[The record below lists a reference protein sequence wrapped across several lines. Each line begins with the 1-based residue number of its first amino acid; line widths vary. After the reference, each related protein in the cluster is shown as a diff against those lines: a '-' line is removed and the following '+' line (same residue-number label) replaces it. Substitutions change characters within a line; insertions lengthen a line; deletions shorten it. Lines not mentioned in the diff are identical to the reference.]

1 MTTTF
6 RWGQVARE
14 LGIAGTL
21 LVAGACYNT
30 VPLQADQPHPER
42 ELQIDLTAAGAERLS
57 GVIGP
62 TIVQVRGKPLEWR
75 SDSVALAMTATV
87 TARADEQYW
96 GGQRVAIPRDAIASI
111 SERRFSTGRTVGVA
125 AVVVGL
131 AVLTRE
137 GVSGRGGGTPRPPT
151 LPPGQ

>member
-1 MTTTF
+1 MF
-6 RWGQVARE
+6 RMGQGARG
-14 LGIAGTL
+14 LGIVGTM

-30 VPLQADQPHPER
+30 VPLQSDQPHPER
-42 ELQIDLTAAGAERLS
+42 ELQIVLTAAGAERLS

-87 TARADEQYW
+87 TARADEHYW
-96 GGQRVAIPRDAIASI
+96 SGQRVAIPRDAIAAI
-111 SERRFSTGRTVGVA
+111 SERRFSAGRTVGAA
-125 AVVVGL
+125 AVIVGL
-131 AVLTRE
+131 ALIVRE

-151 LPPGQ
+151 STPGL